1 MQWFLKSVDCVS
13 SSDGRNTTNNTC
25 IKLCSQFR
33 RFTYYAAMHLETTVH
48 PKYLP
53 THRLSTTTFLQSLP
67 ATLYYKTSTLGYNV
81 DEDLSSIT
89 NCVLFRLL
97 ILWSFST
104 SSFCKFS
111 TSWETTCSTN
121 TSPKTILY
129 QDSWNPNLSWIDPT
143 ILMVDWDLHW
153 FTC

>member
-67 ATLYYKTSTLGYNV
+67 ATPYYKTSTLGYNV

-89 NCVLFRLL
+89 NCVIFRLL

-104 SSFCKFS
+104 SSLASFPLHGKPPAALTHHQKQFCIS
-111 TSWETTCSTN
+111 
-121 TSPKTILY
+121 
-129 QDSWNPNLSWIDPT
+129 
-143 ILMVDWDLHW
+143 
-153 FTC
+153 